1 MATQSEASGV
11 ISTSAAMQ
19 ITERLANQLA
29 ERSATNIVNPLGTLD
44 DCLATRLSLLESA
57 VERQVAD
64 VGQRLNDG
72 LSSVE
77 SRIRLPVHHGPP
89 LKLPTFDGQSS
100 LQAFI
105 IQFETV
111 ADFYGFD
118 STSRARAMVAQLRGN
133 AAECLESMSATSRSS
148 YQLLIEALKSRFGD
162 EHLQQFHL
170 TALKHHRQGTDTL
183 QELADV
189 IQRMARRALVGCT
202 EVDLEQIATTAF
214 IDAIEDTDIQL
225 LVRLAHP
232 TTTRAALARAL
243 EVQAAN
249 KAMDMVSTSGIKLS
263 RVAHRSSPVRSSKR
277 RCFTCGDIGH
287 LARSCPNHLA
297 PCKMQPIPTP
307 NVSSDS
313 EPGKV
318 ESHVVHHVP
327 LVTTPVRTSPTPCLS
342 VHLHEL
348 GQHVNAI
355 VDTGAAVSL
364 IDYALLQSAKCTTPK
379 RLPGTVCLISADGS
393 TIEQEGQISLTV
405 ETLGTTVNLPFVNI
419 VCQPYQLSPLAIS
432 PVVLRQSCPK
442 EIAGEAKKQ
451 FPGILRTYSMDL
463 S

>member
-19 ITERLANQLA
+19 ITERLANLLA
-29 ERSATNIVNPLGTLD
+29 ERSATDIVNPLRTLD

-57 VERQVAD
+57 VERQ
-64 VGQRLNDG
+64 
-72 LSSVE
+72 
-77 SRIRLPVHHGPP
+77 HH
-89 LKLPTFDGQSS
+89 
-100 LQAFI
+100 
-105 IQFETV
+105 
-111 ADFYGFD
+111 
-118 STSRARAMVAQLRGN
+118 
-133 AAECLESMSATSRSS
+133 C
-148 YQLLIEALKSRFGD
+148 
-162 EHLQQFHL
+162 
-170 TALKHHRQGTDTL
+170 QGTDTL

-202 EVDLEQIATTAF
+202 EVDLEQITTTAF

-232 TTTRAALARAL
+232 TTTRAALAGAL

-297 PCKMQPIPTP
+297 PCKMQPIPAP

-327 LVTTPVRTSPTPCLS
+327 LVTTPLRTSPTPCLS

-379 RLPGTVCLISADGS
+379 TLPGTVCLISADGS
-393 TIEQEGQISLTV
+393 TIGQEGQISLTV

-419 VCQPYQLSPLAIS
+419 VCQPYQLSALAIS
-432 PVVLRQSCPK
+432 LVVLRQSCPK

-451 FPGILRTYSMDL
+451 FP
-463 S
+463 